1 MSIIVDQRDQEFILY
16 EMLQIQELFETEK
29 YGDFSKDMFDMVLD
43 LARKISEDEVLPTYM
58 EADREGVTFK
68 DGEVKIPECYKK
80 IHGIMN
86 ESGLFTMAVSPEY
99 GGQGF
104 PYVIDLAS
112 REYYVFNMGFLLY
125 PEAAVGAGHLVE
137 VFGTE
142 EQKNKYMTKMYEG
155 KWGGTMVLTEPEA
168 GSDVGN
174 IKTKAVKQPDGSY
187 KIYGSKIFISGGDSD
202 LFENTVHPVLARIEG
217 DPPGTSGISIFIVP
231 KYRVNDD
238 GSMGEFNDVT
248 ITGIEHKM
256 GLKGSATCSMSFGD
270 NNDCYAELLGEER
283 KGMKIM
289 FQMMNEARIGMG
301 LQGCGTA
308 SIAYLHALN
317 YAKDRNQGADL
328 QNMQNP
334 ESPRVP
340 IINHPDVRRMLLW
353 MKSHVE
359 GMRALVYLCA
369 YAIDR
374 KEASEREE
382 AEKWHGIMELL
393 VPITKA
399 YCTDMGFKVT
409 EQAIQVYGGY
419 GYCQDYPVEQFM
431 RDLKIGS
438 IYEGTNGIQAL
449 DLVGRKMAQKK
460 GANFLNFLGEMNK
473 TIAEYTENSKL
484 EDITKDVQDAVNLL
498 AEMGMFLVECS
509 KEGKFM
515 VPITNAYP
523 FLNMMGTI
531 CLGWI
536 QYWQAGIAQKKV
548 DEILKENNID
558 VSDKKA
564 VREFIKEHKNAAFYQ
579 GKVYSARYYIKN
591 VLPQAQAFA
600 KSIKSQDLS
609 VMKILE
615 ESFATE

>member
-1 MSIIVDQRDQEFILY
+1 
-16 EMLQIQELFETEK
+16 
-29 YGDFSKDMFDMVLD
+29 MVLD

-58 EADREGVTFK
+58 EADREGVTLK

-86 ESGLFTMAVSPEY
+86 ESGLFTMAVSPES

-174 IKTKAVKQPDGSY
+174 IKTKAVKQPDGTY

-217 DPPGTSGISIFIVP
+217 DSQGTSGISIFIVP

-238 GSMGEFNDVT
+238 GSMGEFNDVA

-317 YAKDRNQGADL
+317 YARERNQGADL

-340 IINHPDVRRMLLW
+340 IINHPDVRRMLIW

-374 KEASEREE
+374 KEASEGEE

-460 GANFLNFLGEMNK
+460 GANFMNFLGEMNK

-484 EDITKDVQDAVNLL
+484 EDLTADVQDAVNLL

-548 DEILKENNID
+548 DDILNENNID
-558 VSDKKA
+558 ASDKKA